1 MKISAW
7 RAQLEPALKRTPVSI
22 TVVIEIQEELQ
33 RTFQLIPDGPAPL
46 SAFNNLYLTITRK
59 VLREYQTGGFRDPG
73 FIAVLDVQFARRY
86 LNALQSWMQAD
97 GQTPDCWATLFEKR
111 QSDGIT
117 NMQGML
123 AGVSS
128 HVNYDLAQALVAT
141 FAERGLEL
149 GTGGATLSPQHQ
161 DYKKINDI
169 FFAEIPDLRRSAYSS
184 RWYVILDVATG
195 KVDDYIDDMA
205 VAAARAI
212 AWRESIRLWALRA
225 APTEYDGYVR
235 KLDAVVTRINHLIFY
250 SEASGSPA

>member
-22 TVVIEIQEELQ
+22 TDVIEIQEELQ
-33 RTFQLIPDGPAPL
+33 RAFQLIPDGPAPL

-141 FAERGLEL
+141 FAERGL
-149 GTGGATLSPQHQ
+149 
-161 DYKKINDI
+161 
-169 FFAEIPDLRRSAYSS
+169 
-184 RWYVILDVATG
+184 VATG